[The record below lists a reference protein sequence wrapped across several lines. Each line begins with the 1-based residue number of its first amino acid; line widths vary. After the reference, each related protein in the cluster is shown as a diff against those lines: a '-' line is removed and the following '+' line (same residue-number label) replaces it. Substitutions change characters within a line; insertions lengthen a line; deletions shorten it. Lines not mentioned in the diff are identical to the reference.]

1 MSPVRPKSIH
11 AWRVNFSFH
20 RDCIIIQATLK
31 SKKVV
36 VIGGGTGTYTVLLGL
51 KKYPLDLTA
60 IVSMMD
66 SGGSNRILR
75 DEFGILPTS
84 DIRQCIVALATGSGN
99 GLIRELFT
107 YRYHSGTGIEGMTFG
122 NLFMAAVADI
132 YRSQE
137 EAIEKTCRLL
147 GVKGKIIPVTLD
159 NSHLVARYANGAQ
172 VLGEHAIDEPMGAN
186 GQSRIVELSLFPPA
200 KANKKALRAIRE
212 ADLIVIGP
220 GDLYTSLI
228 CNLVVGGI
236 ARAVA
241 NSKAKKVFIVN
252 LMTKFGQTN
261 GFSAKDHLRELEKY
275 LGRGTVDI
283 CLVNKKIKVPRAVMK
298 RYEEEQAELV
308 NNDLVSTKN
317 MKVLERDYRS
327 NMVYEKEK
335 SDKLV
340 RSLIRHDSDKL
351 ARAVYELL

>member
-1 MSPVRPKSIH
+1 M
-11 AWRVNFSFH
+11 
-20 RDCIIIQATLK
+20 K

-84 DIRQCIVALATGSGN
+84 DIRQCIVALASDNGN

-107 YRYHSGTGIEGMTFG
+107 YRFHNGIGIEGMTFG

-132 YRSQE
+132 YGSQE

-147 GVKGKIIPVTLD
+147 DVKGKIIPVTLD

-172 VLGEHAIDEPMGAN
+172 VLGEHAIDEPSGTN
-186 GQSRIVELSLFPPA
+186 GTSRIVELSLFPPA
-200 KANKKALRAIRE
+200 KANKKALQAIQE

-228 CNLVVGGI
+228 CNLVVDGV
-236 ARAVA
+236 AEAVA
-241 NSKAKKVFIVN
+241 KSKAKKVFIVN

-261 GFSAKDHLRELEKY
+261 GFSARDHLREMEKY
-275 LGRGTVDI
+275 LGQSVIDI
-283 CLVNKKIKVPRAVMK
+283 CLVNKKIEVSRAVMQ
-298 RYEEEQAELV
+298 RYEEEHAELV
-308 NNDLVSTKN
+308 INDLVSTKT
-317 MKVLERDYRS
+317 MKAIERDYRS
-327 NMVYEKEK
+327 NMVYEKQK

-351 ARAVYELL
+351 ARAVNELL